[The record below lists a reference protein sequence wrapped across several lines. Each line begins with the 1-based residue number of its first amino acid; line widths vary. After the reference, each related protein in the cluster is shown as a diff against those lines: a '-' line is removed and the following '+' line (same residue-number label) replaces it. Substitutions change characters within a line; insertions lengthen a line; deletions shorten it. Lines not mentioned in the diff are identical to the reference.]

1 MQGDTHHAGHGLT
14 SAQRVRAL
22 GESAARL
29 QAVRDQAVGDLDIR
43 SKEVE
48 ALATKIDVLAKVSEL
63 FRALMDKLVL
73 DHVKSIESV
82 VTEGLHS
89 IFQDQE
95 LSFEAEVAHRRSLI
109 AIDFFIRQ
117 EGTKI
122 AVRGH
127 PLEAFGGG
135 PASIASL
142 VLRLLAMLRLKRWP
156 ILLLDETLA
165 AVSDDYVDQTGRFL
179 EKLATTTGIPILLV
193 THKQTYT
200 DHATVAYSG
209 TEVSGA
215 GNERQIQIQR
225 LRGAAT

>member
-1 MQGDTHHAGHGLT
+1 
-14 SAQRVRAL
+14 
-22 GESAARL
+22 
-29 QAVRDQAVGDLDIR
+29 
-43 SKEVE
+43 
-48 ALATKIDVLAKVSEL
+48 
-63 FRALMDKLVL
+63 
-73 DHVKSIESV
+73 
-82 VTEGLHS
+82 
-89 IFQDQE
+89 
-95 LSFEAEVAHRRSLI
+95 
-109 AIDFFIRQ
+109 
-117 EGTKI
+117 
-122 AVRGH
+122 
-127 PLEAFGGG
+127 
-135 PASIASL
+135 
-142 VLRLLAMLRLKRWP
+142 MLRLKRWP